1 MREALLLM
9 DFQRYPVEQVE
20 GSGAAVAAATEA
32 LLAARSAG
40 IPVVHV
46 RVAFRPG
53 HPEIPDRIHAFDGLL
68 GTDVFSEDNPHTAFA
83 IEPAAGEVVVTKRFY
98 SAFGHSDLDIVLRAA
113 GVERVTM
120 AGLATSGVVL
130 STVRDALERGYRTT
144 VLADA
149 CADPDPE
156 VHRVL
161 MEKIIAGNADIVSA
175 REWVRSLAAAA

>member
-9 DFQRYPVEQVE
+9 DFQHYPVQAVP
-20 GSGAAVAAATEA
+20 GSGAAVGAARRALAAA
-32 LLAARSAG
+32 RRAG
-40 IPVVHV
+40 LTVIHI

-53 HPEIPDRIHAFDGLL
+53 HPEIPTRIHAFDGLL
-68 GTDVFSEDNPHTAFA
+68 GTEVFSETNTHTRFE
-83 IEPAAGEVVVTKRFY
+83 IEPIEGEVVVTKRFY
-98 SAFGHSDLDIVLRAA
+98 SGFGHSDLDIVLRAA
-113 GVERVTM
+113 GAEQVTM

-161 MEKIIAGNADIVSA
+161 MDKVIAPNADVLTVDA
-175 REWVRSLAAAA
+175 WTRTLPVAA